1 MATPNT
7 IMHTGATS
15 SSTDGTLSTMANVY
29 VVAKML
35 IRALP
40 YLVFEKF
47 GQAYP
52 LPTKSTKTAK
62 FRRFESLDAT
72 PKELTPLCI
81 STVTM

>member
-47 GQAYP
+47 GRPRARRP
-52 LPTKSTKTAK
+52 LSSVALNLLMP
-62 FRRFESLDAT
+62 RRRN
-72 PKELTPLCI
+72 
-81 STVTM
+81 